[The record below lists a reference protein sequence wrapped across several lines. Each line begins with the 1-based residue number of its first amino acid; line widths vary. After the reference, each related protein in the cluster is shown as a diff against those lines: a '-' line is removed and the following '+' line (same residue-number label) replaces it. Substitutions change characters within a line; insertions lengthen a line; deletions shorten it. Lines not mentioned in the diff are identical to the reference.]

1 MALALL
7 TLNGFSLFLLAV
19 TVYYGHLIPQG
30 GGALG
35 RHLTLALIATLLALF
50 TQTMTFFYFIGV
62 GSSIRKSVQETGL
75 GAELVKQSRWLK
87 ARVFPWAASAMGL
100 LMVTF
105 ILGGAAHTRVL
116 PGWVHGSLGYLT
128 LVVSVAALFQEAYLL
143 FRQNYLINEFNRK
156 GVSAAPETP
165 IP

>member
-1 MALALL
+1 MAPALL
-7 TLNGFSLFLLAV
+7 TLNLLSLAALAL
-19 TVYYGHLIPQG
+19 TVYNGHLIPLG

-35 RHLTLALIATLLALF
+35 RHLMLGLMATLVAVF

-62 GSSIRKSVQETGL
+62 GSSIRKSVEATGL
-75 GAELVKQSRWLK
+75 GAELLKQSRWLK
-87 ARVFPWAASAMGL
+87 ARVFPWAAGAMGL

-128 LVVSVAALFQEAYLL
+128 LAVSVAAFFLEAYLL
-143 FRQNYLINEFNRK
+143 FRQNYLLNEFNRN
-156 GVSAAPETP
+156 GAAVVPSNLTR
-165 IP
+165 